1 MTSVTDQSSGAK
13 FSDVIKIE
21 EEAIRSHVDEVVLSW
36 YADQVE
42 SFASILR
49 ESSSVTSSLSLVQ

>member
-1 MTSVTDQSSGAK
+1 LGQAHTKYGLAELLRGAARP
-13 FSDVIKIE
+13 V
-21 EEAIRSHVDEVVLSW
+21 RSW

-49 ESSSVTSSLSLVQ
+49 ESSPVTFPLSLVQ